1 VLDEL
6 RARRTG
12 LPHTESARADADLC
26 CADLAEA
33 GLALLGQEERPR
45 SRRLF
50 DCNTCCQRAC
60 VQINRNTY
68 YKLQARAFYCG
79 TIDS

>member
-33 GLALLGQEERPR
+33 GLALLGQEERP
-45 SRRLF
+45 
-50 DCNTCCQRAC
+50 
-60 VQINRNTY
+60 
-68 YKLQARAFYCG
+68 
-79 TIDS
+79 